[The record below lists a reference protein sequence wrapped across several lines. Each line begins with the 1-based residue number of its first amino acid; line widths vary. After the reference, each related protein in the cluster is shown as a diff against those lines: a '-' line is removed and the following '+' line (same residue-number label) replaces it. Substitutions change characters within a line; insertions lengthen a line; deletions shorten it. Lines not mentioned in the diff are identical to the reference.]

1 MTCVCWLS
9 FLVPL
14 IHRWYSESPEF
25 WCVHSA
31 CKFSHTQSKREMYCV
46 FDWMSS
52 NADSLYRPPFCLNQ
66 IVSNNGRKQWCSM
79 KHAQLTNSTMSFLS
93 RALCSISNHLRKCD
107 TKWEGWERIAEG
119 REYWVHFVFV
129 IVFFRK
135 TSFYC
140 VVDNT
145 LFLSSF
151 FSSSSLHH
159 FFPSLPSY
167 FLSLLSFLIH
177 FKNRLLRK

>member
-9 FLVPL
+9 FLIPL
-14 IHRWYSESPEF
+14 IHRWCSESPEF
-25 WCVHSA
+25 WCIHSA
-31 CKFSHTQSKREMYCV
+31 CKFSHTQSKRETYCV
-46 FDWMSS
+46 CDWVNS

-66 IVSNNGRKQWCSM
+66 TVSNNERKQWCSM
-79 KHAQLTNSTMSFLS
+79 KHAQLTNSTMSLLS

-119 REYWVHFVFV
+119 REYWVHFVIFFFLEKCLF
-129 IVFFRK
+129 IV
-135 TSFYC
+135 Y
-140 VVDNT
+140 
-145 LFLSSF
+145 LMILSSF
-151 FSSSSLHH
+151 FSSSTLHH

-167 FLSLLSFLIH
+167 FLSLLSVLIH